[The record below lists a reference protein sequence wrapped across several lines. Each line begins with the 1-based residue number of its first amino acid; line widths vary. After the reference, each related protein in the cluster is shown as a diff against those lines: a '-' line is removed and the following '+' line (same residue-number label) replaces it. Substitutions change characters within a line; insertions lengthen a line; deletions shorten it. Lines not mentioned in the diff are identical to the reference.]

1 MMKILR
7 IQWENF
13 FFTWIW
19 PSNLIWSPSS
29 CGHFN
34 GENDDKPYPLWT
46 FKTFWILYDSPYHVS
61 CCFFFLWVIFSVEIP
76 SMGRLAFWDDF
87 GGIYWGNSKRLSI
100 QMQLQDAAGRFSGT
114 VIKHGV
120 LEKSPLNSVIVS
132 ISVLPVRDFWVNVGV
147 EKTMPF
153 VHMIFLNWTL
163 GFPWFCYLQGLIIV

>member
-1 MMKILR
+1 MITLVVATLMGKMMINHTHFGPSKPFGFSMILH
-7 IQWENF
+7 IMC
-13 FFTWIW
+13 
-19 PSNLIWSPSS
+19 L
-29 CGHFN
+29 
-34 GENDDKPYPLWT
+34 
-46 FKTFWILYDSPYHVS
+46 VV
-61 CCFFFLWVIFSVEIP
+61 FFFLWVIFSVEIP

-153 VHMIFLNWTL
+153 VHMIFLN
-163 GFPWFCYLQGLIIV
+163 